1 MEAVPDFVVSG
12 KWLTAAPVQRLLA
25 VLNTQGERA
34 LVVGGAVRNA
44 LMQRPVSDVDIATTA
59 LPDKTRALVESAGF
73 KAVPTGIEHGT
84 LTAVRRG
91 QGIEITTLR
100 TDVETDGRR
109 AVVAFGRSWQIDAER
124 RDFTMNALYCDAGG
138 RLFDP
143 VGGLADCRSRTVRF
157 IGDPDRRLA
166 EDYLRLMRF
175 FRFFAQF
182 GSGAPDPAGLAACIR
197 ARADMRRVSVERI
210 AQEMRKLMVAP
221 GAAAACRLLADTGL
235 AQALFAAAPNPAHLA
250 VLKKSPVAVEP
261 TVGVEAALA
270 AYLCYGGEG
279 ASALADRLKLS
290 NRERRN
296 LVTISTLAFVTWRAG
311 LPDRSGLVESVRA
324 HGKPV
329 VAASVLVA
337 LARVGSPDS
346 SDPSEVLDFLAG
358 LTLPEFPLKGRDLL
372 AAGIAPGPGLGVL
385 LDRAEEAW
393 RASGYAAD
401 RDALLARVRS
411 WAAKT

>member
-1 MEAVPDFVVSG
+1 MEAVLGFSISG
-12 KWLTAAPVQRLLA
+12 DWLAATPVQRLLA

-34 LVVGGAVRNA
+34 LVVGGAIRNA
-44 LMQRPVSDVDIATTA
+44 LMQRPVSDIDIATTA
-59 LPDKTRALVESAGF
+59 LPDKTRTLIESAGF

-84 LTAVRRG
+84 LTAVSGG

-109 AVVAFGRSWQIDAER
+109 AVVAFGRSWQTDAER
-124 RDFTMNALYCDAGG
+124 RDFTMNALYCDADG
-138 RLFDP
+138 RVFDP

-175 FRFFAQF
+175 FRFYAQF
-182 GSGAPDPAGLAACIR
+182 GGDTPDPAGLAACIR
-197 ARADMRRVSVERI
+197 ARPDMRRVSVERI
-210 AQEMRKLMVAP
+210 AQEMRKLVVAP

-235 AQALFAAAPNPAHLA
+235 AQALFAAAPNPAHLSA
-250 VLKKSPVAVEP
+250 LLKNGALAEPSVA
-261 TVGVEAALA
+261 VEAALA

-279 ASALADRLKLS
+279 ASTLADRLKLS

-296 LVTISTLAFVTWRAG
+296 LVAISTLAFAKWRAG
-311 LPDRSGLVESVRA
+311 LPDRPGLVDCVRA
-324 HGKPV
+324 RGKPI

-337 LARVGSPDS
+337 LARGGMSQAPD
-346 SDPSEVLDFLAG
+346 PNEILAFVSN
-358 LTLPEFPLKGRDLL
+358 LTPPEFPLRGRDLL
-372 AAGIAPGPGLGVL
+372 AAGIAPGPGLGAL
-385 LDRAEEAW
+385 LERAEDAW
-393 RASGYAAD
+393 RASGYSDD

-411 WAAKT
+411 WAEKT

>member
-1 MEAVPDFVVSG
+1 MEPVPGFSLSGEWLEAV
-12 KWLTAAPVQRLLA
+12 PVQRLLN

-59 LPDKTRALVESAGF
+59 LPDKTRMLVESVGF

-84 LTAVRRG
+84 LTAVRGG

-124 RDFTMNALYCDAGG
+124 RDFTMNALYCDADG
-138 RLFDP
+138 RVFDP
-143 VGGLADCRSRTVRF
+143 VGGLADCRTRTVRF

-175 FRFFAQF
+175 FRFYAQF
-182 GSGAPDPAGLAACIR
+182 GSGAPDAEGLAACIR
-197 ARADMRRVSVERI
+197 VRADMRRVSVERI

-235 AQALFAAAPNPAHLA
+235 AQALFAAAPNPAYLA
-250 VLKKSPVAVEP
+250 ALLDSDTGLDP
-261 TVGVEAALA
+261 TVAVEAALA

-279 ASALADRLKLS
+279 ASALARRLKLS

-296 LVTISTLAFVTWRAG
+296 LVAISTLAFVAWRAA
-311 LPDRSGLVESVRA
+311 LPDRSGMVECVRA
-324 HGKPV
+324 HGKPI
-329 VAASVLVA
+329 VAAAILVA
-337 LARVGSPDS
+337 VARGGLSDTM
-346 SDPSEVLDFLAG
+346 DPSDILAFLAG
-358 LTLPEFPLKGRDLL
+358 LTPPEFPLRGRDLM

-393 RASGYAAD
+393 RASGYADD

-411 WAAKT
+411 WAEKT